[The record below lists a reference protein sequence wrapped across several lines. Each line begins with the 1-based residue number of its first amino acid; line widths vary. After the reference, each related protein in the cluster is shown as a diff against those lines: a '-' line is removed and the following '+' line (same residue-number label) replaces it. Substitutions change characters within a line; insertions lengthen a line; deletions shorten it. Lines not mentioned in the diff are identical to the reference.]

1 MARVSRRKLAMYA
14 AERLLAGDDNVIEE
28 LAALIVS
35 EKRERELDLLVRDIE
50 VELAE
55 RGTIVATVESA
66 HKLDDDTKRAIE
78 RMLASAEGRS
88 AARASSSDARSE
100 ACRPEADGSSRDA
113 SSDDSRR
120 GAETDDSSRDV
131 KVLLRESIDKT
142 LIGGFKLRTPTGSLD
157 ATMSKKLHD
166 LRAGKI

>member
-78 RMLASAEGRS
+78 RLLASAEGRS

-100 ACRPEADGSSRDA
+100 ACRPETDGSSRDL
-113 SSDDSRR
+113 
-120 GAETDDSSRDV
+120 

>member
-1 MARVSRRKLAMYA
+1 MTRVSRRKLAMYA
-14 AERLLAGDDNVIEE
+14 AERLLAGDDGVIEE

-35 EKRERELDLLVRDIE
+35 EKREREFDLLVRDIE
-50 VELAE
+50 AELAE

-66 HKLDDDTKRAIE
+66 RKLDDDTKRAIE

-88 AARASSSDARSE
+88 AARASSGDARSE
-100 ACRPEADGSSRDA
+100 ACRPEADGSIRDL
-113 SSDDSRR
+113 
-120 GAETDDSSRDV
+120 

>member
-1 MARVSRRKLAMYA
+1 MVRVSRRKLAMYA
-14 AERLLAGDDNVIEE
+14 AERLLEGDAAVIDE
-28 LAALIVS
+28 LAALIVA
-35 EKRERELDLLVRDIE
+35 EKREREVDLLVRDIE
-50 VELAE
+50 AEMAE

-66 HKLDDDTKRAIE
+66 RKLDDDVKRAIE
-78 RMLASAEGRS
+78 RMLASVEGRS

-100 ACRPEADGSSRDA
+100 AYRPEA
-113 SSDDSRR
+113 DDSRR
-120 GAETDDSSRDV
+120 GAETDDSIRDV
-131 KVLLRESIDKT
+131 SSDDSIRVLLKESIDKT

>member
-14 AERLLAGDDNVIEE
+14 AERLLEGDAAVIDE

-50 VELAE
+50 AEMAE
-55 RGTIVATVESA
+55 RGIIVATVESA
-66 HKLDDDTKRAIE
+66 RKLEADTKRAIE

-88 AARASSSDARSE
+88 AARASSGDARSE
-100 ACRPEADGSSRDA
+100 ACRPEAD
-113 SSDDSRR
+113 
-120 GAETDDSSRDV
+120 DSSR
-131 KVLLRESIDKT
+131 VLLRESIDKT

>member
-14 AERLLAGDDNVIEE
+14 AERLLAGDAAVIDE
-28 LAALIVS
+28 LAALIVA
-35 EKRERELDLLVRDIE
+35 EKREREVDLLVRDIE
-50 VELAE
+50 AEMAE

-66 HKLDDDTKRAIE
+66 RKLDDDVKRAIE

-88 AARASSSDARSE
+88 AARASSGDARSE
-100 ACRPEADGSSRDA
+100 ACRTEADDSSRDA
-113 SSDDSRR
+113 SSDDSSP
-120 GAETDDSSRDV
+120 GAETDDSIR
-131 KVLLRESIDKT
+131 VLLRESIDKT

>member
-1 MARVSRRKLAMYA
+1 MTRVSRRKLAMYA

-50 VELAE
+50 AELAE

-78 RMLASAEGRS
+78 RLLASAEGRS

-100 ACRPEADGSSRDA
+100 ACRPETDGSSRDL
-113 SSDDSRR
+113 
-120 GAETDDSSRDV
+120 

>member
-14 AERLLAGDDNVIEE
+14 AERLLAGDDGVIEE

-78 RMLASAEGRS
+78 RLLASAEGRS

-100 ACRPEADGSSRDA
+100 ACRPEADGSSRD
-113 SSDDSRR
+113 
-120 GAETDDSSRDV
+120 V
-131 KVLLRESIDKT
+131 KVLLRESIDTT

>member
-14 AERLLAGDDNVIEE
+14 AERLLAGDETVIDE
-28 LAALIVS
+28 LAALVIS
-35 EKRERELDLLVRDIE
+35 DRREREIDLLVRDIE
-50 VELAE
+50 VEMAE

-66 HKLDDDTKRAIE
+66 RKLDASTKSEIE
-78 RMLASAEGRS
+78 RLLTPAEGRP
-88 AARASSSDARSE
+88 AARASKKDARSE
-100 ACRPEADGSSRDA
+100 ARAPEAGVSIRDL
-113 SSDDSRR
+113 
-120 GAETDDSSRDV
+120 

-142 LIGGFKLRTPTGSLD
+142 LIGGFKLRTPTQSLD

>member
-1 MARVSRRKLAMYA
+1 MVRVSRRKLAMYA
-14 AERLLAGDDNVIEE
+14 AERLLEGDAAVIDE

-55 RGTIVATVESA
+55 RGTVIATVESA
-66 HKLDDDTKRAIE
+66 RKLDDDTKRAIK
-78 RMLASAEGRS
+78 RMLASVEGRS
-88 AARASSSDARSE
+88 AARALSSDARSE
-100 ACRPEADGSSRDA
+100 ACRPETDDSIRDV
-113 SSDDSRR
+113 SSDDSIR
-120 GAETDDSSRDV
+120 
-131 KVLLRESIDKT
+131 VLLKESIDKT

>member
-14 AERLLAGDDNVIEE
+14 AERLLAGDETVIDE
-28 LAALIVS
+28 LAALVVA

-50 VELAE
+50 AE
-55 RGTIVATVESA
+55 MADRGTIVATVESA
-66 HKLDDDTKRAIE
+66 RELDASTKSEIE
-78 RMLASAEGRS
+78 RLLTSVEGRS
-88 AARASSSDARSE
+88 AARVSPDDTRSE
-100 ACRPEADGSSRDA
+100 ARAPEAGVSSRDL
-113 SSDDSRR
+113 
-120 GAETDDSSRDV
+120 

-142 LIGGFKLRTPTGSLD
+142 LIGGFKLRTPTQSLD